1 MNSKASRFFSLLR
14 PSDFAPGADINI
26 DLEPE
31 DLIPAP
37 VPVPDFE
44 RAIRVLNAGRDTL
57 EARLSVLDQEIS
69 VRVHERNETA
79 AVLAAYT
86 AAAERI
92 TTKETRA

>member
-1 MNSKASRFFSLLR
+1 MSKTARFFSLLR
-14 PSDFAPGADINI
+14 PSDFAPGDDINI

-79 AVLAAYT
+79 AVLAAYA